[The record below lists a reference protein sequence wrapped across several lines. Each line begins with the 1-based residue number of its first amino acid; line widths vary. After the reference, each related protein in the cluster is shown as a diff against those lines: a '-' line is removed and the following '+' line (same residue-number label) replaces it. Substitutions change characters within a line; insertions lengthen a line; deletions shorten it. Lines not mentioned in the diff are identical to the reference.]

1 MTETEIQSMMIDNK
15 TINQR
20 IENSLN
26 AIFANIDITAAQGR
40 VLMYIAN
47 CPDREIFAA
56 DLHKHLCISKPS
68 VSAVIKKLRK
78 SGYICCTGCESD
90 ERYKNLAVTEKG
102 RKVAMLISQHMRN
115 TEQEAFRTFTE
126 DEMSAFMR
134 LQKKL
139 LNNISNMNTEKL
151 KMERM
156 TD

>member
-1 MTETEIQSMMIDNK
+1 MTETDIQSIMIDNK

-47 CPDREIFAA
+47 CPDKEIFAA
-56 DLHKHLCISKPS
+56 DLHKRLCISKPS
-68 VSAVIKKLRK
+68 VSALIKKLRK
-78 SGYICCTGCESD
+78 SGHICCTGCEND

-102 RKVAMLISQHMRN
+102 RKVALLISQHMKN
-115 TEQEAFRTFTE
+115 TEHEAFINFTE
-126 DEMSAFMR
+126 DELTELMR

-139 LNNISNMNTEKL
+139 LNNISNINTEKF
-151 KMERM
+151 KTERM

>member
-1 MTETEIQSMMIDNK
+1 MTETEIQAMMIDNK

-26 AIFANIDITAAQGR
+26 VIFADIDITAAQGR

-47 CPDREIFAA
+47 CPDKEIFAA
-56 DLHKHLCISKPS
+56 DLHKQLCISKPS
-68 VSAVIKKLRK
+68 VSALIKKLRK
-78 SGYICCTGCESD
+78 SGHICCTGCEND

-102 RKVAMLISQHMRN
+102 RKVALLISQHMKN
-115 TEQEAFRTFTE
+115 TEREAFRNFTE
-126 DEMSAFMR
+126 EEMTEFMR

-139 LNNISNMNTEKL
+139 LNNISNINTEKL
-151 KMERM
+151 KTERM

>member
-1 MTETEIQSMMIDNK
+1 MTESEIQSIMIDNK

-26 AIFANIDITAAQGR
+26 AIFADIDITAAQGR
-40 VLMYIAN
+40 VLMYIAK
-47 CPDREIFAA
+47 CPDKEIFSA

-68 VSAVIKKLRK
+68 VSALIKKLRK
-78 SGYICCTGCESD
+78 SGYICCSGCESD
-90 ERYKNLAVTEKG
+90 ERYKNLTATDKG
-102 RKVAMLISQHMRN
+102 REVAELISRHMKN
-115 TEQEAFRTFTE
+115 TEHEAFRNFSE
-126 DEMSAFMR
+126 DELTEFMR

-139 LNNISNMNTEKL
+139 LNNIDNINTDKL

>member
-1 MTETEIQSMMIDNK
+1 MNETEIQAIMIDNK

-47 CPDREIFAA
+47 CPDKEIFAA

-68 VSAVIKKLRK
+68 VSALIKKLRK
-78 SGYICCTGCESD
+78 SGHICCTGCEND

-102 RKVAMLISQHMRN
+102 RKAALLISQHMKN
-115 TEQEAFRTFTE
+115 TEHEAFRNFTE
-126 DEMSAFMR
+126 EEMSEFMR

-139 LNNISNMNTEKL
+139 LNNISNINTEKL
-151 KMERM
+151 KTERT

>member
-1 MTETEIQSMMIDNK
+1 MNETEIQTMMIDNK

-26 AIFANIDITAAQGR
+26 VIFADIDITAAQGR

-47 CPDREIFAA
+47 SPDKDIFAA

-68 VSAVIKKLRK
+68 VSALIKKLRK
-78 SGYICCTGCESD
+78 SGYISCTGCESD
-90 ERYKNLAVTEKG
+90 ERYKNLTATDKG
-102 RKVAMLISQHMRN
+102 KKVAELISQHMKN
-115 TEQEAFRTFTE
+115 IELAAFRNFADNE
-126 DEMSAFMR
+126 LNEFMR

-139 LNNISNMNTEKL
+139 LNNIDNINTDKL
-151 KMERM
+151 KTERM

>member
-1 MTETEIQSMMIDNK
+1 MNETEIQTMMIDNK

-26 AIFANIDITAAQGR
+26 VIFADIDITAAQGR

-47 CPDREIFAA
+47 SPDKDIFAA

-68 VSAVIKKLRK
+68 VSALIKKLRK
-78 SGYICCTGCESD
+78 SGYISCTGCESD
-90 ERYKNLAVTEKG
+90 ERYKNLTATDKG
-102 RKVAMLISQHMRN
+102 KNVAELISQHMKN
-115 TEQEAFRTFTE
+115 IELAAFRNFTDNE
-126 DEMSAFMR
+126 LNEFMR

-139 LNNISNMNTEKL
+139 LNNIDNINTDKL
-151 KMERM
+151 KTERM

>member
-1 MTETEIQSMMIDNK
+1 MDETGIQTMMIDNK

-26 AIFANIDITAAQGR
+26 AIFADIDITAAQGR

-47 CPDREIFAA
+47 CPDKEIFAA

-68 VSAVIKKLRK
+68 VSALIKKLRK
-78 SGYICCTGCESD
+78 SGHICCTGCEND

-102 RKVAMLISQHMRN
+102 RKAALLISQHMKN
-115 TEQEAFRTFTE
+115 TEREAFCNFTE
-126 DEMSAFMR
+126 EEMTEFMR

-139 LNNISNMNTEKL
+139 LNNISNINTEKL
-151 KMERM
+151 KTERM

>member
-1 MTETEIQSMMIDNK
+1 MTETKNRSILIDNK

-26 AIFANIDITAAQGR
+26 AIFAIIDITAAQGR

-47 CPDREIFAA
+47 SPEKNIFAA
-56 DLHKHLCISKPS
+56 DLHKRLCISKPS
-68 VSAVIKKLRK
+68 VSALIKKLRK
-78 SGYICCTGCESD
+78 SGYICCSGCESD
-90 ERYKNLAVTEKG
+90 ERYKNLSVTDKG
-102 RKVAMLISQHMRN
+102 RKVAQLISQHMEN
-115 TEQEAFRTFTE
+115 TENSAFDNFTDGE
-126 DEMSAFMR
+126 INEFMR

-139 LNNISNMNTEKL
+139 LNNIDKLNTEKL

>member
-1 MTETEIQSMMIDNK
+1 MTETDIQSIMIDNK

-26 AIFANIDITAAQGR
+26 AIFGNIDITAAQGR

-47 CPDREIFAA
+47 CPDKEIFAA
-56 DLHKHLCISKPS
+56 DLHKRLCISKPS
-68 VSAVIKKLRK
+68 VSALIKKLRK
-78 SGYICCTGCESD
+78 SGHICCTGCEND

-102 RKVAMLISQHMRN
+102 RKVALLISQHMKN
-115 TEQEAFRTFTE
+115 TEREAFINFTE
-126 DEMSAFMR
+126 DELTELMR

-139 LNNISNMNTEKL
+139 LNNISNINTEKF
-151 KMERM
+151 KTERM